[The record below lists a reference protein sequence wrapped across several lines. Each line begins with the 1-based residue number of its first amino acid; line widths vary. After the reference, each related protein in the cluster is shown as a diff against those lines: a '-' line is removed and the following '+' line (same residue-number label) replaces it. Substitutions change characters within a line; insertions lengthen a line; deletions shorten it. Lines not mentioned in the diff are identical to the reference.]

1 MFKTLGAKHKCS
13 VAQIFAKG
21 NSSKSRKHS
30 RIGKIWYYT
39 IGDTGKEVEVFN
51 IKDVEYK
58 NIFDLDTTRC
68 NDNCN
73 VKTINIRSSALKK
86 LIAENCEVCGK
97 SSDDVSIV
105 LHHWN
110 PIRNIPD
117 TDTIWDRVYK
127 MRQRKTIAVCHE
139 CHMRIHHG

>member
-1 MFKTLGAKHKCS
+1 MLKTLASKHKCTI
-13 VAQIFAKG
+13 AQIFARKII
-21 NSSKSRKHS
+21 KTRKHPK
-30 RIGKIWYYT
+30 IGKTWYCN
-39 IGDTGKEVEVFN
+39 IGNTGKEIEVFM
-51 IKDVEYK
+51 IKDIEYV
-58 NIFDLDTTRC
+58 NIFELNTTKC

-97 SSDDVSIV
+97 TSDDVSIV

-110 PIRNIPD
+110 PARNIPKSD
-117 TDTIWDRVYK
+117 TLWDKVYK